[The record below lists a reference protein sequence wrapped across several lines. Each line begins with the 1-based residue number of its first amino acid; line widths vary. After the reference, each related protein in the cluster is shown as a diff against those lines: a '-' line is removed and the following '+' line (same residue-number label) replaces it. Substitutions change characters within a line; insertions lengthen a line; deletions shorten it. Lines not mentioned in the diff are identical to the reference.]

1 MADAPLST
9 ARTSTVLLAA
19 RVVVRVCHPRRV
31 CGAGWLPL
39 GHTPHG
45 RRLAV
50 TRCVWQP
57 AAMGMGRTSRGAAL
71 VTAALLAGGV
81 CAAAVL
87 GALASPGYAA
97 ASDSTLLFHFAD
109 TQIDESS
116 GLGTSSYGDGI
127 VYTHNDSGDTARFF
141 AVNSSGA
148 TVGIYTLK
156 GATARD
162 WEDMETGTDAS
173 GKPVLYFGDIGDN
186 SSKRTEIDVYQVPEP
201 RGPSAD
207 VPWIRYRF
215 KYPDGSHNA
224 ETLMVDPH
232 THRIFVA
239 SKAGLGQGTGLL
251 YEAPAVLSTT
261 AINTLALV
269 EPLRVIPNLTTS
281 GDISPDGKL
290 MVLLT
295 YFAAYWSVG
304 VNGTLHEFPVT
315 EQRQDEGV
323 AFTRDG
329 KSILIDSE
337 GVHSAV
343 YRIALPA
350 DAIAADVAAG
360 GTSAPRPTTKPVPT
374 AKPTVKPTATT
385 KPTAIAPT
393 PTTQAPASVTT
404 SLPASS
410 ALSSFE
416 SPAPAPASSALV
428 SSITAPSEAASSGG
442 RQLQA
447 GTTLTSVN
455 EGRGW
460 LLWVAVP
467 FVICVIVVLL
477 VLARRFRWWPWGPDG
492 FKPGRRR

>member
-1 MADAPLST
+1 
-9 ARTSTVLLAA
+9 LL
-19 RVVVRVCHPRRV
+19 
-31 CGAGWLPL
+31 
-39 GHTPHG
+39 
-45 RRLAV
+45 
-50 TRCVWQP
+50 
-57 AAMGMGRTSRGAAL
+57 
-71 VTAALLAGGV
+71 TAAVLAGGAL
-81 CAAAVL
+81 AAAAL

-116 GLGTSSYGDGI
+116 GLAQSSYGDGI
-127 VYTHNDSGDTARFF
+127 VYTFNDSGDTARFF

-148 TVGIYTLK
+148 TVAIYTLK
-156 GATARD
+156 GATNHD
-162 WEDMETGTDAS
+162 WEDMDTGTGAG

-186 SSKRTEIDVYQVPEP
+186 SSKRTEIDVYRVPEP
-201 RGPSAD
+201 RGPTAD

-232 THRIFVA
+232 THRIFIA
-239 SKAGLGQGTGLL
+239 SKAGLGDGDGLL

-261 AINTLALV
+261 AINTLAIV
-269 EPLRVIPNLTTS
+269 EPPRTIPNLTTS

-295 YFAAYWSVG
+295 YFSAYWSVG
-304 VNGTLHEFPVT
+304 VNGELHAFPVT
-315 EQRQDEGV
+315 EQQQDEGI

-329 KSILIDSE
+329 KSILVDSE
-337 GVHSAV
+337 GKYTAV

-350 DAIAADVAAG
+350 EAIAADAAAG
-360 GTSAPRPTTKPVPT
+360 GTPTSRPTTKPVPT

-385 KPTAIAPT
+385 SPTGKTSTPT
-393 PTTQAPASVTT
+393 PQAPSPVTT

-416 SPAPAPASSALV
+416 SPAPAPASTALV
-428 SSITAPSEAASSGG
+428 TSIPAPSEAASSGG
-442 RQLQA
+442 RQLQV
-447 GTTLTSVN
+447 GTTLTTVD

-460 LLWVAVP
+460 LLWVVVP
-467 FVICVIVVLL
+467 FVILVIGFLL
-477 VLARRFRWWPWGPDG
+477 LLAARFGWWPWSPDG
-492 FKPGRRR
+492 FRPWRRR